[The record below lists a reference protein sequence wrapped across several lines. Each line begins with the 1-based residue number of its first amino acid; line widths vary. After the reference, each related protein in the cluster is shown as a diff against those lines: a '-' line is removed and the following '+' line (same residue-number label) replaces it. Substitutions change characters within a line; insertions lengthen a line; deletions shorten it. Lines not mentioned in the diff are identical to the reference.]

1 MIDSDCADKL
11 RPRNNSGTPPLIHRA
26 HSVNRGLSTGVDTK
40 EKKKEAGAFYAIT
53 LGRSPPPPQSNCG
66 HWGQVLNELLIWSCA
81 VKSVT
86 IYYFTM

>member
-1 MIDSDCADKL
+1 M
-11 RPRNNSGTPPLIHRA
+11 RMTENNSGTPPLIHRA

-40 EKKKEAGAFYAIT
+40 KKKKEAGAFYAIT
-53 LGRSPPPPQSNCG
+53 LGRSSPPPQSNCG